1 MERHGSRVIECYTL
15 NNHHAAS
22 CYAPHRD
29 ILSRVIHRS
38 KRLRHRAISL
48 SSSRGTT
55 RIFTLH
61 PSPFN
66 RLVDF
71 DPRDEELWFP
81 SPEERKKKKIPTV
94 NNSPR
99 RLAFGVIYLFIYHE
113 RLTYLLLAYRK
124 ITIPLRGGEG
134 CRWLRWWILCECDST
149 FFTTLN
155 CNSTREAVH

>member
-48 SSSRGTT
+48 SSSRDNENLYSTNPS
-55 RIFTLH
+55 LH

-71 DPRDEELWFP
+71 DPRDEELWSP
-81 SPEERKKKKIPTV
+81 SPGKEEEEEDPH
-94 NNSPR
+94 S
-99 RLAFGVIYLFIYHE
+99 E
-113 RLTYLLLAYRK
+113 
-124 ITIPLRGGEG
+124 
-134 CRWLRWWILCECDST
+134 
-149 FFTTLN
+149 
-155 CNSTREAVH
+155 